1 MILLYIGFLLLII
14 KAVRLVS
21 IAREKPPETVQDAEM
36 ETINMSVLL
45 ALQAARESQED
56 IIQYISESITTAQ
69 TAQETI
75 SLMQKR
81 TAAIEKLARIEKQIT
96 KLIN

>member
-1 MILLYIGFLLLII
+1 MVLLYIGFLLLII
-14 KAVRLVS
+14 KAVRSVS
-21 IAREKPPETVQDAEM
+21 MARKKPPETVQDAET
-36 ETINMSVLL
+36 ETTNIPALL